1 LLKYKHNV
9 KPPSATQQVCHA
21 INFPIRHPPSHL
33 PFLNSLF
40 LLLSQELAGAALV
53 AASLSEIPGSSIVLL
68 GTEGVVEGV
77 AKGGVELA
85 KGAITSSPDEF

>member
-1 LLKYKHNV
+1 
-9 KPPSATQQVCHA
+9 
-21 INFPIRHPPSHL
+21 
-33 PFLNSLF
+33 